1 MTEPVIMDD
10 PSMDVGNM
18 DIPEP
23 EPTKME
29 LLKKYAVPLGAAA
42 AVLLILVVVL
52 IKRKRRK
59 REWTMKFSDLLR
71 MSINNLRRRKL
82 RTGLT
87 VLGVVIGTA
96 SDQ

>member
-1 MTEPVIMDD
+1 MVTPVEKEVQLFVTEPVIMDD
-10 PSMDVGNM
+10 PSMDVRNM

-52 IKRKRRK
+52 IKRKK
-59 REWTMKFSDLLR
+59 KKAGMDDEIL
-71 MSINNLRRRKL
+71 
-82 RTGLT
+82 
-87 VLGVVIGTA
+87 
-96 SDQ
+96 

>member
-1 MTEPVIMDD
+1 MYKRQ
-10 PSMDVGNM
+10 NM

-52 IKRKRRK
+52 IKRKK
-59 REWTMKFSDLLR
+59 KKAGMDDEIL
-71 MSINNLRRRKL
+71 
-82 RTGLT
+82 
-87 VLGVVIGTA
+87 
-96 SDQ
+96 